1 VSQLGLSYTAPFD
14 ARLDWER
21 VLVTVRATVDRLGV
35 KEVAHALD
43 VAPSTLCE
51 ALANRGTAEDKGRK
65 RVALEWLS
73 TILRMAGEADRLAII
88 EALALPVG
96 YQVQRRRVLTPAE
109 ELAALRGALGRLAPA
124 VLEMADREVS
134 K

>member
-1 VSQLGLSYTAPFD
+1 MSQLGLSYTPPFD
-14 ARLDWER
+14 ARMDWER
-21 VLVTVRATVDRLGV
+21 VSQAVRATVDRLGI

-43 VAPSTLCE
+43 VSPSTLCE
-51 ALANRGTAEDKGRK
+51 ALDNRGGSVDKGRK
-65 RVALEWLS
+65 RLALEWLS
-73 TILRMAGEADRLAII
+73 TILRMAGESDRLAIL

-109 ELAALRGALGRLAPA
+109 ELAALRGVLGRLAPG
-124 VLEMADREVS
+124 VLELADREVS

>member
-1 VSQLGLSYTAPFD
+1 MQLGLSYSPPFD

-21 VLVTVRATVDRLGV
+21 VLVAVRATVDRLTP

-43 VAPSTLCE
+43 VSPSTLCE

-65 RVALEWLS
+65 RIALEWLS
-73 TILRMAGEADRLAII
+73 TILRMAGEADRLAIL

-96 YQVQRRRVLTPAE
+96 YQVARRRVLTPAE
-109 ELAALRGALGRLAPA
+109 ELAALRATIGRLAPG
-124 VLEMADREVS
+124 VLDLADKDMSR
-134 K
+134 